1 MNRNVVVAEQ
11 NLDKEQKSA
20 VKQYRSASVSEVV
33 AAPTRQLRSGR
44 PEVVYYLEHKTSKV
58 SKDTGSS
65 KEVSESLSA
74 LGAAALVPSAP
85 VASSSSRGT
94 PLTFTQPSVTI
105 AAWPPP
111 YSALPIQSLP
121 SSGINA
127 PLRHF
132 LRNKLTTGW

>member
-33 AAPTRQLRSGR
+33 AAPTRQLRSSR

-65 KEVSESLSA
+65 KGVSESLSA

-85 VASSSSRGT
+85 VASPSSRGT
-94 PLTFTQPSVTI
+94 PLRSHLLLQRHGHHRI
-105 AAWPPP
+105 AR
-111 YSALPIQSLP
+111 YRRSFFLVLV
-121 SSGINA
+121 
-127 PLRHF
+127 LVHLYRH
-132 LRNKLTTGW
+132 LLKNKLTTGWQI